1 LISSFDDSFID
12 LLKAGTSKN
21 LTMIVDIDTTEPGF
35 YEVTVNASVKNP
47 VYNDWAK
54 FYINIEEEE
63 NFEERIIFTEEFI
76 VGNPE
81 CIELK
86 ELVDEAKELFSKGQV
101 NLAKEK
107 LDESLEA
114 CKRAIEQEPIFSTE
128 KRLEQYLFNYIGLA
142 SIVVFVLGFLYYTF
156 KRMRLRRIVL
166 GSAELG
172 KKSDEE
178 TFNNNDNF

>member
-47 VYNDWAK
+47 VFSDWAK

-63 NFEERIIFTEEFI
+63 NVEERIIFTEEFI

-81 CIELK
+81 CTELK
-86 ELVDEAKELFSKGQV
+86 ELVDEAKKIFARGDI

-114 CKRAIEQEPIFSTE
+114 CKRAIEQEPIFVGE
-128 KRLEQYLFNYIGLA
+128 KSLEQFLFNYVGLA
-142 SIVVFVLGFLYYTF
+142 SIVVFVFGFLYYAF
-156 KRMRLRRIVL
+156 RRMRLRRMRIQSL
-166 GSAELG
+166 RDIKDIGG
-172 KKSDEE
+172 
-178 TFNNNDNF
+178 NI